1 MKWIIQTVSM
11 SDDTEARLTLKL
23 NDWLKQWPE
32 DKILNIQFIHRPNL
46 VRGMYLAFVTY
57 RK

>member
-1 MKWIIQTVSM
+1 MIQTVSM

-32 DKILNIQFIHRPNL
+32 DKILNIQFIYRPNL
-46 VRGMYLAFVTY
+46 IRGMYLVFVTY